1 MTRKE
6 YENAREAAA
15 EPYIAAMRS
24 TITRVCINLIHAGI
38 MTRNAAALQRRATMN
53 GACQLM
59 AAVVNEGVQI
69 LEKLNDLAPLETD
82 DLDVYQ
88 WEREVL
94 DDAIATCK
102 AFIEEWRDKEYSIDQ
117 V

>member
-1 MTRKE
+1 MTRNE
-6 YENAREAAA
+6 YIDARESAA
-15 EPYIAAMRS
+15 EPYITAMHS
-24 TITRVCINLIHAGI
+24 TITRVCMSLINAGI

-53 GACQLM
+53 GAYQLM
-59 AAVVNEGVQI
+59 EAVVNEGAPI

-94 DDAIATCK
+94 NDAIATCK

>member
-24 TITRVCINLIHAGI
+24 TITRVCMSMIRADIEKKHAAI
-38 MTRNAAALQRRATMN
+38 IEIRMHSH
-53 GACQLM
+53 GAYQLM
-59 AAVVNEGVQI
+59 EAIITEGEPIQD
-69 LEKLNDLAPLETD
+69 KLHDISPLEAD

-94 DDAIATCK
+94 DDAISTCK